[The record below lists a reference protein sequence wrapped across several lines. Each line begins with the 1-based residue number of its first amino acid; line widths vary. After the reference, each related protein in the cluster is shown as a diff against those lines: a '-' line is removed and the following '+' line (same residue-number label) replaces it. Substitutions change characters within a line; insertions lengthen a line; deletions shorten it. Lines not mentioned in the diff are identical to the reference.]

1 MDTAKGIKFAT
12 GASLAMAILQSI
24 CTAVFT
30 ISSVRLAIGLGSLV
44 LAGKTGYMAVVT
56 DFDKGGRAL
65 ALPLSGL
72 ITGELRKG
80 KPEEVIEKSLVELS
94 SPSFKVFAE
103 NRDRW
108 AREDLFSSPGPIQ
121 HWGPT
126 SRQIPI
132 SVALD
137 QGYADYK
144 NFKLGEERKIEFE

>member
-1 MDTAKGIKFAT
+1 
-12 GASLAMAILQSI
+12 MA
-24 CTAVFT
+24 A
-30 ISSVRLAIGLGSLV
+30 
-44 LAGKTGYMAVVT
+44 VT

-65 ALPLSGL
+65 GLPLSGL
-72 ITGELRKG
+72 ITSEMRKG

-94 SPSFKVFAE
+94 LPSFQVFAE
-103 NRDRW
+103 NRDHW
-108 AREDLFSSPGPIQ
+108 ACEDLFSSPGPIQ

-137 QGYADYK
+137 QGYPDYK